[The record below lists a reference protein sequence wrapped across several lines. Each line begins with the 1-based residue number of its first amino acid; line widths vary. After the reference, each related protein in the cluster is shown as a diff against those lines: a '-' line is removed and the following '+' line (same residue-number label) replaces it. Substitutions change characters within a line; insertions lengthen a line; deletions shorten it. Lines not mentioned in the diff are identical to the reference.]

1 MADLFDLAV
10 YAHWLLRLL
19 LYGGGTGEG
28 ESSSS
33 PPQALLP
40 RSLSF
45 CFFSVRFRLWVV
57 FPWDPVRI
65 FKQIAFIHL
74 SLYQH
79 SAQKRCINTSFT
91 VLCQICVDAKVQNI
105 SVPVWGD
112 LITETHAHTC
122 MQLEGSL
129 FQERD
134 SPDMNP
140 RRASGGRL
148 RVLSNLPQ
156 DIRAKVL
163 LLGTGERGVGMPQ
176 VPDAHYVN
184 WGPFQAVG
192 LELVAFW
199 KESG

>member
-91 VLCQICVDAKVQNI
+91 VLCQICVDAKVQNS

-122 MQLEGSL
+122 TQLEGSL
-129 FQERD
+129 FQERFFYLCSD
-134 SPDMNP
+134 KQSELTVYQNAYCLVCICVAPVL
-140 RRASGGRL
+140 ASS
-148 RVLSNLPQ
+148 VLSCLRSN
-156 DIRAKVL
+156 K
-163 LLGTGERGVGMPQ
+163 T
-176 VPDAHYVN
+176 
-184 WGPFQAVG
+184 F
-192 LELVAFW
+192 
-199 KESG
+199 